1 MNYEK
6 LKKTKF
12 FENYEK
18 SLKGELILKSEPVKS
33 KHEIYS
39 CGSCGKILVERK
51 ENKYILDDELK
62 GSFLK
67 EIRIKCICGKVNIF
81 KRGVK

>member
-1 MNYEK
+1 MSYEK

-33 KHEIYS
+33 NHEIYS
-39 CGSCGKILVERK
+39 CRSCGKILFEEK
-51 ENKYILDDELK
+51 ENKYIFSSELS
-62 GSFLK
+62 GTFLK

-81 KRGVK
+81 KR